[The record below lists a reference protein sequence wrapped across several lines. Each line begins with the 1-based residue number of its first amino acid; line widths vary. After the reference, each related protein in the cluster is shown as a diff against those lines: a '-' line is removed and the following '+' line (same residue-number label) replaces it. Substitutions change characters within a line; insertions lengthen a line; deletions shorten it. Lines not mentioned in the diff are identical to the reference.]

1 MSQCIYFFEHS
12 FFFSTRFKLG
22 YGGLYL
28 FPHLEN
34 KIFVNGLIGTLSVM
48 YLEQTK
54 QNKVKLGKLIFVWS
68 LTYVDLKLKSH
79 QLGFHFE

>member
-1 MSQCIYFFEHS
+1 M
-12 FFFSTRFKLG
+12 
-22 YGGLYL
+22 

-34 KIFVNGLIGTLSVM
+34 KIFVNELIGTLSVM

-79 QLGFHFE
+79 